1 MICDQPLSSWSDG
14 RAQCRN
20 YSRILGTR
28 DIQLHNAGSHNF
40 HTFIHIY
47 IIDIDGTI
55 IRISNNIMCV
65 LFQHRVDIHIL
76 LIIALIHFARVLKI
90 TE

>member
-1 MICDQPLSSWSDG
+1 MICDQPLSSWSDE
-14 RAQCRN
+14 RAQCTN

-47 IIDIDGTI
+47 IIDIDG
-55 IRISNNIMCV
+55 CHH
-65 LFQHRVDIHIL
+65 QHRVDIHIL
-76 LIIALIHFARVLKI
+76 LIIALTHFARVLKI